1 MFGDDHRT
9 WCLRW
14 PPVVRG
20 STRSSQTCRRAKRWL
35 LNAAVVCG
43 GIGSLRTP
51 LPLTMADGWKA
62 PLISLMSQ
70 PDNQPARYRSFEPL
84 PDLARPVS
92 TGGLQF
98 PVLVQRRLAFIQL
111 GGVVR

>member
-1 MFGDDHRT
+1 MITAHGVCVGHLSCGDRQDH
-9 WCLRW
+9 LRPARHAKPW
-14 PPVVRG
+14 RLNVAVASGG
-20 STRSSQTCRRAKRWL
+20 S
-35 LNAAVVCG
+35 
-43 GIGSLRTP
+43 GSLRTP
-51 LPLTMADGWKA
+51 LPLTMADRGKA